1 MARTSKGEIQPDPTR
16 FPPTA
21 AGANDGMTAVIAY
34 VHSKN
39 LSFGLYTAGGTA
51 GCMKSRAGSR
61 GHWVQDAKSFAAWGV
76 DYVKMDW
83 CGGEDVHGSYGNMSK
98 ALNATGVSRSPTG
111 QAVISGPTR
120 TWCQQYL
127 LLRMPRVLTVLLL
140 E

>member
-98 ALNATGVSRSPTG
+98 ALNATGVSRR
-111 QAVISGPTR
+111 V
-120 TWCQQYL
+120 QQDRLSYPDL
-127 LLRMPRVLTVLLL
+127 LVPGASSTYYCVCH
-140 E
+140 EY